1 MLGRRNWL
9 HVGQEA
15 GEVKAANL
23 RSLMV
28 TCKRLGWNPTLTS
41 TTSCGGCPAIPTRTF
56 GS

>member
-1 MLGRRNWL
+1 VLGRRNWL